1 MNRLRRDKCWMPS
14 KDVNWLSEMSRI
26 FKFYISW
33 QIEGSSS
40 VMRLFEMFRNSR
52 VIGRCHI
59 VCILLLAIDNFFKNA
74 SFFNSGTSCLKRFP
88 ERSKSVKFL
97 NLAISV
103 IVSNARFTNLNEM
116 SKDGFLTSES
126 DFIAV
131 VFELKLLELSERLPF
146 LVRIVRDCTF
156 CSS

>member
-1 MNRLRRDKCWMPS
+1 MM
-14 KDVNWLSEMSRI
+14 
-26 FKFYISW
+26 
-33 QIEGSSS
+33 
-40 VMRLFEMFRNSR
+40 
-52 VIGRCHI
+52 GRCHI

-97 NLAISV
+97 NLAISE
-103 IVSNARFTNLNEM
+103 IDSNARFTNLNEM

-146 LVRIVRDCTF
+146 LVRIVRDYTF